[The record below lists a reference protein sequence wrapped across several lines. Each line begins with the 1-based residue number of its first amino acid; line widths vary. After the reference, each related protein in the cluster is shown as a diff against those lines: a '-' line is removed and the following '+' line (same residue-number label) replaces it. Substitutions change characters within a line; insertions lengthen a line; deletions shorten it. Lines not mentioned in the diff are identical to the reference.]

1 MTDPTADEP
10 NPDDAPPAPEEA
22 IVAEPRWPMAGAVLA
37 AMILTILLPEQIR
50 WVPAWVLPAIEGA
63 LLLAL
68 ILGDPGAIDRRSNA
82 LRGLSIALVAV
93 LVASAL
99 ASTALLIAALIEGSS
114 ATNSAGELLATGA
127 IVWVSNN
134 IAFALLYWEL
144 DGGGAAARAH
154 RLPKYP
160 DFAFPQQLNPD
171 LAPPNWRPR
180 FYDYLYLG
188 FTNATAFSP
197 TDAMP
202 LAIWAKLAMT
212 VQASVSLALLGL
224 VVARAVNVFT

>member
-1 MTDPTADEP
+1 
-10 NPDDAPPAPEEA
+10 
-22 IVAEPRWPMAGAVLA
+22 MAGAVLA

-50 WVPAWVLPAIEGA
+50 WVPAWVLPAFEGA

-180 FYDYLYLG
+180 FFDYLYLG
-188 FTNATAFSP
+188 FTNSTAFSP